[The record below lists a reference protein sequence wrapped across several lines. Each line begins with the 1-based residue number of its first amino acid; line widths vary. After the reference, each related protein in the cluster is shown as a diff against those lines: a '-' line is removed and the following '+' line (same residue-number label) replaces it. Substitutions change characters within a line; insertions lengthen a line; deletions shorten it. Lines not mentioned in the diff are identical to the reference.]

1 MACSP
6 GLVTRADCFF
16 FLRGCVLIKR
26 CVGGLPVGVL
36 TWFSW
41 LGTGVGG
48 WCVCLLV
55 RVGGWLAGWWE
66 GGWVAR
72 LLHTRV

>member
-16 FLRGCVLIKR
+16 SWMCTYQTLRGWVAGWRACSL
-26 CVGGLPVGVL
+26 GFLGWAQGLVAG
-36 TWFSW
+36 
-41 LGTGVGG
+41 
-48 WCVCLLV
+48 VCLLV